1 MKKLSILALSAT
13 VAITPAYAEMISHYN
28 TSITE
33 LTPITELST
42 KQADLSFAFD
52 DAENLQ
58 AVFMTDK
65 EMTETQGAVAPWVA
79 GAGLGA
85 AAGGIGYTY
94 GWARGNYKWSNAKF
108 AGNVT
113 TGTVIGGTFG
123 AAGAAAGGGLT
134 VGANAWRFNSFALN
148 SGVNKAWR
156 R

>member
-13 VAITPAYAEMISHYN
+13 VAITPAFAETTAHYN
-28 TSITE
+28 
-33 LTPITELST
+33 TPITELSSQ
-42 KQADLSFAFD
+42 QADLSFAFD
-52 DAENLQ
+52 NVENLQ
-58 AVFMTDK
+58 AVVMTDK

-113 TGTVIGGTFG
+113 TGAVIGGTFG